1 MSADFCWHD
10 CVLAVKKERK
20 ILMNKK
26 QVSALTAF
34 GWVMISIIFTF
45 SMTLF
50 GVSAYYK
57 SRLGDI
63 LQIAEIDRCID
74 KYFYKEV
81 DNKDDMVDMALEG
94 YVAGLNDRY
103 SRYQSLKETES
114 SEQSH
119 SGVQT
124 GIGVTVD
131 LISETGY
138 LRIASVKEDSPASE
152 AGLKEND
159 IVKSIDGNDVCETG
173 YDESLNIIKAAA
185 PGSVIK
191 MIIEREGADR
201 EISIKL
207 GEIDIVSVTGE
218 MLDNKIGRIRIKM
231 FNDKTPDQLK
241 EQWDKLVFEGARGIV
256 FDIRNNG
263 GGLVTSVEKCL
274 DPLLPEGEIACAVY
288 KNGATENIVKSDAEE
303 TTMPMVVLMNEYSA
317 SGAELFAA
325 ALRDYKNVS
334 LVGVNSYGKGV
345 MQDTFMLS
353 KNNSVVLTVA
363 QYKTMKSDCYD
374 GTGLKPDVEVDLD
387 VESETDNQLSKAC
400 EVLEKKIKET
410 KD

>member
-1 MSADFCWHD
+1 
-10 CVLAVKKERK
+10 
-20 ILMNKK
+20 MNKK
-26 QVSALTAF
+26 TVSSLTAF
-34 GWVMISIIFTF
+34 GWVMISIIVTF
-45 SMTLF
+45 SLTMF
-50 GVSAYYK
+50 GVSSYYK
-57 SRLGDI
+57 SRLGGI

-81 DNKDDMVDMALEG
+81 ENKDEMVEGALEG

-103 SRYQSLKETES
+103 SRYQSLKQTES
-114 SEQSH
+114 SDQSH

-124 GIGVTVD
+124 GIGVTIE

-138 LRIASVKEDSPASE
+138 MKISSVNEDSPASE
-152 AGLKEND
+152 AGIKVND
-159 IVKSIDGNDVCETG
+159 IIKSIDGNDVKEKG
-173 YDESLNIIKAAA
+173 YDEAIDIIKKAE
-185 PGSVIK
+185 PGSLMK
-191 MIIEREGADR
+191 MIIEREGEEK

-207 GEIDIVSVTGE
+207 GQIDIVSVTGE
-218 MLDNKIGRIRIKM
+218 MLENKLGYIRIKM

-241 EQWDKLVFEGARGIV
+241 KEWDELVFEGARGIV

-288 KNGATENIVKSDAEE
+288 RNGNTENIVRSDAEE
-303 TTMPMVVLMNEYSA
+303 TDMPMVVLMNEYSA

-325 ALRDYKNVS
+325 SLRDYKNVS
-334 LVGVNSYGKGV
+334 LIGTNSYGKGV

-374 GTGLKPDVEVDLD
+374 GTGLAPDVEVELDL
-387 VESETDNQLSKAC
+387 EGEKDNQLDTAC
-400 EVLEKKIKET
+400 EELKKKINET

>member
-1 MSADFCWHD
+1 
-10 CVLAVKKERK
+10 
-20 ILMNKK
+20 MNKRK
-26 QVSALTAF
+26 VSALTAF

-45 SMTLF
+45 SLTLF
-50 GVSAYYK
+50 GVSSYYK
-57 SRLGDI
+57 SRLGGI

-81 DNKDDMVDMALEG
+81 ENKDEMVERALEG
-94 YVAGLNDRY
+94 YVEGLNDRY
-103 SRYQSLKETES
+103 SRYQTLRETES
-114 SEQSH
+114 SDQSH

-124 GIGVTVD
+124 GIGVM
-131 LISETGY
+131 LEQISETGY
-138 LRIASVKEDSPASE
+138 IRICSVNEDSPASE

-159 IVKSIDGNDVCETG
+159 IIKSIDGYDVKEKG
-173 YDESLNIIKAAA
+173 YDESLSIIKAAV
-185 PGSVIK
+185 PGSLMK
-191 MIIEREGADR
+191 MVIEREGK
-201 EISIKL
+201 ETEVSIKL

-218 MLDNKIGRIRIKM
+218 MLENKIGYIRIKM

-241 EQWDKLVFEGARGIV
+241 EQWEELEFQGARGIV

-303 TTMPMVVLMNEYSA
+303 TNMPMVVLMNEYSA

-325 ALRDYKNVS
+325 SLRDYKNIT
-334 LVGVNSYGKGV
+334 LVGTNSYGKGV

-363 QYKTMKSDCYD
+363 QYKTLKSDCYD
-374 GTGLKPDVEVDLD
+374 GIGLAPDVEVEYDA
-387 VESETDNQLSKAC
+387 ESETDNQLEAAC
-400 EVLEKKIKET
+400 EELKKKINNT